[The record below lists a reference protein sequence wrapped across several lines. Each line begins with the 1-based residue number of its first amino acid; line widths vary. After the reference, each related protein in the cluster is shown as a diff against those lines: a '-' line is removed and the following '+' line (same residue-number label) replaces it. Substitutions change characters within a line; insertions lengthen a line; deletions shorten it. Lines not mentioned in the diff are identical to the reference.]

1 MQPYDIL
8 MLVVLLVSI
17 FFGAMKGMAWQLAAM
32 ASLLLSGVVAVTFSG
47 PLAPFF
53 GDEEPWNRCIAML
66 VLYVGTS
73 LGIWLIFRMVS
84 GIIDRVQLKEFDRQ
98 LGAVFGAIKGVLWCL
113 IITFFAVTLSE
124 PARQQVLKSRSGFYA
139 AVLIHRGA
147 PLLPPSITN
156 YLDGYIQQMKKK
168 LDPRLPP
175 EEPAAA
181 GPRTPV
187 SRDRPSRFDRM
198 AAAHRSLAPGHPN
211 VAQRGRENPVFPGF
225 WASSDRT

>member
-17 FFGAMKGMAWQLAAM
+17 FFGALKGMAWQLAAM
-32 ASLLLSGVVAVTFSG
+32 ASLLLSGVAAVTFSG

-84 GIIDRVQLKEFDRQ
+84 GIIDRVRLREFDRQ
-98 LGAVFGAIKGVLWCL
+98 LGAVFGAIKGTLWCL

-124 PARQQVLKSRSGFYA
+124 PARQQVLKSRSGFFA
-139 AVLIHRGA
+139 AVLIQRGE
-147 PLLPPSITN
+147 PLLPPAITN
-156 YLDGYIQQMKKK
+156 YLGGYLRQMQEK
-168 LDPRLPP
+168 LDPNLPP
-175 EEPAAA
+175 SEPADA
-181 GPRTPV
+181 GPGTSV
-187 SRDRPSRFDRM
+187 SRDRPGRFGRL
-198 AAAHRSLAPGHPN
+198 AAAHRSLASERPN
-211 VAQRGRENPVFPGF
+211 LAQRGREKAVSPGF
-225 WASSDRT
+225 RPPSDRT

>member
-17 FFGAMKGMAWQLAAM
+17 FFGALKGMAWQLAAM

-84 GIIDRVQLKEFDRQ
+84 GIIDRVRLKEFDRQ
-98 LGAVFGAIKGVLWCL
+98 LGAVFGAIKGMLWCL

-124 PARQQVLKSRSGFYA
+124 PARQQVLKSRSGFFA

-156 YLDGYIQQMKKK
+156 YLGGYLQQMQEK
-168 LDPRLPP
+168 LDPNSLPA
-175 EEPAAA
+175 EPAATD
-181 GPRTPV
+181 PRTPA
-187 SRDRPSRFDRM
+187 SRDRPSRFDRL
-198 AAAHRSLAPGHPN
+198 AAVRRSLESERPIL
-211 VAQRGRENPVFPGF
+211 AQRGRKKPVFPGF
-225 WASSDRT
+225 RPLSDRT

>member
-17 FFGAMKGMAWQLAAM
+17 FFGALKGMAWQLAAM

-84 GIIDRVQLKEFDRQ
+84 GIIDRVRLKEFDRQ
-98 LGAVFGAIKGVLWCL
+98 LGAVFGATKGTLWCL

-124 PARQQVLKSRSGFYA
+124 PARQQVLKSRSGFFA
-139 AVLIHRGA
+139 AVLIQRGE
-147 PLLPPSITN
+147 PLLPSAIPN
-156 YLDGYIQQMKKK
+156 YLGGYRRQMQEK
-168 LDPRLPP
+168 LDPNLPP
-175 EEPAAA
+175 TEPAAA

-187 SRDRPSRFDRM
+187 SRDRPSRFDRL
-198 AAAHRSLAPGHPN
+198 AAEHGSLAPERPN
-211 VAQRGRENPVFPGF
+211 LAQRGCKKPVSPGF
-225 WASSDRT
+225 WASFDRT